1 MAAKVVPMPPKPK
14 RSFVLKVP
22 SNSTLGQDLLR
33 DATGGPK
40 TIHQL
45 VLEHF
50 LTFLPKPSLVQPSQK
65 VKETLVIMKDVSSIN
80 QIRVQPH
87 PLVKLLPR
95 EGVQQGQETAALY
108 LKAEPEELVIFE
120 DLNVFHSQEECVSM
134 DLAQQLTS
142 ENKEEGSV
150 GEMML
155 LGGTRID
162 LGPCTCESGL
172 DSGPDI
178 QWVTKSMAVIMGVKI
193 LRRIMQGMKTVEKSL
208 QIMMKWIVPWSL
220 HNLQIATEKKG

>member
-155 LGGTRID
+155 LG
-162 LGPCTCESGL
+162 L

-178 QWVTKSMAVIMGVKI
+178 QWVTKQSMAVIMGVKI

>member
-155 LGGTRID
+155 LG
-162 LGPCTCESGL
+162 L